1 MQDCFVL
8 DNNGYIV
15 FSERQNDTGKFF
27 GEIEGAIMESMV
39 DMGIYKV
46 VPVYDLQALCSEI
59 VEVQSD
65 SNVAINVS
73 YRGLASISLGFNIVT
88 FSYILLSALRT
99 GSLCHKMVNY
109 TSVFIF
115 KPYQH
120 LGARNTM

>member
-46 VPVYDLQALCSEI
+46 VPVYDLQALCSET
-59 VEVQSD
+59 VEVVNE
-65 SNVAINVS
+65 SNVIINV
-73 YRGLASISLGFNIVT
+73 RNWTVGLGCFRI
-88 FSYILLSALRT
+88 
-99 GSLCHKMVNY
+99 
-109 TSVFIF
+109 FIF
-115 KPYQH
+115 
-120 LGARNTM
+120 